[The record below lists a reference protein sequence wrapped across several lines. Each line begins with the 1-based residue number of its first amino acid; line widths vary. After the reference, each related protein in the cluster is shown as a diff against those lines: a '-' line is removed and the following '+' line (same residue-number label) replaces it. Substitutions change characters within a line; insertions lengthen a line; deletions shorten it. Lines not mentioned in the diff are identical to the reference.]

1 MYLKHLEHLLV
12 QPNYRSNYRHS
23 SLHAHLHQR
32 PFLSRRRFLLAS
44 AATTAAFFV
53 VGCQPVQPVTVVA
66 PNPIPGGTALP
77 DPLPFVHVYLPT
89 PTIAPPGSLTIDTGE
104 GDPSTIT
111 DFNGTVG
118 VFEPFGGTG
127 TDHEGNT
134 LYWAADVR
142 FMDGEFIDANQ
153 NQQEGAFAFI

>member
-1 MYLKHLEHLLV
+1 
-12 QPNYRSNYRHS
+12 
-23 SLHAHLHQR
+23 
-32 PFLSRRRFLLAS
+32 
-44 AATTAAFFV
+44 
-53 VGCQPVQPVTVVA
+53 
-66 PNPIPGGTALP
+66 
-77 DPLPFVHVYLPT
+77 
-89 PTIAPPGSLTIDTGE
+89 LTIDTGE

-118 VFEPFGGTG
+118 VFEPFGGVG
-127 TDHEGNT
+127 TDNEGNT